1 MSDAAHQQE
10 PIAAAQERPRLW
22 FERAIAAVS
31 RLYPQLARADVDL
44 LVTLGIFSGVGLLSS
59 LLLLILDHQL
69 NGQLPT
75 L

>member
-1 MSDAAHQQE
+1 MSDTQNQQGS
-10 PIAAAQERPRLW
+10 IAAAEQPPLW
-22 FERAIAAVS
+22 SERAIAVVS
-31 RLYPQLARADVDL
+31 RVYPRLARVEIDL

-59 LLLLILDHQL
+59 LLLLIHDRQL